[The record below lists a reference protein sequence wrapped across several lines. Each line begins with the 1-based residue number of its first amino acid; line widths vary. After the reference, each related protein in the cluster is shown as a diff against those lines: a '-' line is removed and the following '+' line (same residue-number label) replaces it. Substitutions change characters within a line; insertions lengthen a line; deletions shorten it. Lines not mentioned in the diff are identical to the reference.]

1 MVITGK
7 MLGRF
12 LLRSITG
19 VLLGMLFIYALWP
32 WLPFR
37 LRETRPKT
45 LIFYGSSIL
54 ERVMKQA
61 AFPAFENL
69 WFMKTGERLEIISSF
84 AGSGTIT
91 NQLLM
96 GVPAEMALLSLEL
109 DAQRLSAS
117 HLIEDQSWHRLP
129 HRGVLNRTPIV
140 LLVRPGNPR
149 GVQDFADLALKG
161 VRLIHPDPSTSG
173 GANWAIVAEYGSALA
188 LNSGNSQAATDLLSG
203 IWNNVVARAS
213 SARAARTMFDNGF
226 GDVLVTYEQEVL
238 FDHSRGILRGEIVY
252 PKRTVLCENTL
263 VLIDKNITPEARG
276 VVDAFVTFLWSEQAQ
291 RIFVNYD
298 FRSINECLN
307 EERSDFG
314 NIPQP
319 SSIEEFGGWGKVKSD
334 IIEDIWKNQVLKR
347 IRS

>member
-1 MVITGK
+1 
-7 MLGRF
+7 
-12 LLRSITG
+12 
-19 VLLGMLFIYALWP
+19 
-32 WLPFR
+32 
-37 LRETRPKT
+37 
-45 LIFYGSSIL
+45 
-54 ERVMKQA
+54 
-61 AFPAFENL
+61 
-69 WFMKTGERLEIISSF
+69 
-84 AGSGTIT
+84 
-91 NQLLM
+91 
-96 GVPAEMALLSLEL
+96 
-109 DAQRLSAS
+109 
-117 HLIEDQSWHRLP
+117 
-129 HRGVLNRTPIV
+129 
-140 LLVRPGNPR
+140 
-149 GVQDFADLALKG
+149 
-161 VRLIHPDPSTSG
+161 
-173 GANWAIVAEYGSALA
+173 
-188 LNSGNSQAATDLLSG
+188 
-203 IWNNVVARAS
+203 
-213 SARAARTMFDNGF
+213 MFDNGF